1 MEVGGGI
8 SYHHLVE
15 AKIRRLK
22 RWCGRVRGREDRQV
36 VKVSEVNKLKCK
48 TDYEGMMK
56 KRWEGVCGYM
66 MEEEW
71 SNFKKTVL
79 KVTEEVFGTR
89 KIIKGKKKRK

>member
-1 MEVGGGI
+1 MNVYRGVGGGI

-48 TDYEGMMK
+48 TDYEEVGGSVWVHDGGGM
-56 KRWEGVCGYM
+56 E
-66 MEEEW
+66 
-71 SNFKKTVL
+71 
-79 KVTEEVFGTR
+79 
-89 KIIKGKKKRK
+89 